1 MVDSSTRALDFSRHY
16 ANRAHQSRS
25 GAMMGV
31 LPSLH
36 EVEEMLNIHRRNH
49 DALMRIRTAVFNQE
63 HAMAEQM
70 AQRKVFKLD
79 GMHGDDRMAM
89 YQEDLKGG
97 FYPDS
102 KKRRGV
108 CLTSY
113 QVRRMKA
120 NQ

>member
-1 MVDSSTRALDFSRHY
+1 
-16 ANRAHQSRS
+16 
-25 GAMMGV
+25 MGV